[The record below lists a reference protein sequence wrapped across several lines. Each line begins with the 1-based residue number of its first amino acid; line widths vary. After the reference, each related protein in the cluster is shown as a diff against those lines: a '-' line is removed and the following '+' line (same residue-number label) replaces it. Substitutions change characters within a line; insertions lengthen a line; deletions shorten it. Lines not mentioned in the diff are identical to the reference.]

1 MAAAASRRL
10 RMSGGQLKATLS
22 LGVIEDDKQ
31 YFVTGRDQRQ
41 HKEAARTGWNSLANA
56 INY

>member
-1 MAAAASRRL
+1 
-10 RMSGGQLKATLS
+10 MSGGQLKATLS